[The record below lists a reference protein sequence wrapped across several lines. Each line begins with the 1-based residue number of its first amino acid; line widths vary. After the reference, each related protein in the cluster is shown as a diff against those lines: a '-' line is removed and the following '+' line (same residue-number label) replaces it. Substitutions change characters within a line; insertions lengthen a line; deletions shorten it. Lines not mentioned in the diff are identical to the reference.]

1 MFKNTRKFA
10 YALPLL
16 GLVTIGAR
24 FAHADPM
31 PTNTAPE
38 KPAVIRFADLGGI
51 ENWRAEGD
59 RTLLIEG
66 HNKQW
71 YKADM
76 MGPCTGLGFANTIGF
91 VADPMGNV
99 DRFSSVYVDGQ
110 RCYFRTFEKTDAP
123 AKDAKTN

>member
-1 MFKNTRKFA
+1 MFRNTRKFA

-24 FAHADPM
+24 FAHADPL
-31 PTNTAPE
+31 PANPAPE

-66 HNKQW
+66 HNHQW
-71 YKADM
+71 
-76 MGPCTGLGFANTIGF
+76 P
-91 VADPMGNV
+91 
-99 DRFSSVYVDGQ
+99 R
-110 RCYFRTFEKTDAP
+110 
-123 AKDAKTN
+123 